1 MPDPA
6 DTVPNKTYKISGLIK
21 LTKDSQ
27 KLSLYIISQVV
38 INSV

>member
-6 DTVPNKTYKISGLIK
+6 DTVPNKTYKISGFIK
-21 LTKDSQ
+21 LTKDNQ
-27 KLSLYIISQVV
+27 KISVYIISQIV